1 MMKPK
6 TPSADSVFQGLIGN
20 AEPVAEEK
28 ILTPARSNPL
38 AEIPENHEEIDNNI
52 QENGSIRPQR
62 RAVNKTINISNKR
75 MPGGSNQKRRRQ
87 PQATD
92 KNEDSKEQNTT
103 RLNVEISD
111 DMKYQLLVQSA
122 KERRPVKIIVTE
134 ALDFYLKRN
143 S

>member
-20 AEPVAEEK
+20 AEPITEVNNVPPVSSKLLE
-28 ILTPARSNPL
+28 
-38 AEIPENHEEIDNNI
+38 EIPVNNEENDSKI
-52 QENGSIRPQR
+52 QTNGSIRPQG
-62 RAVNKTINISNKR
+62 RAVKKTINISNKR
-75 MPGGSNQKRRRQ
+75 RPGGSNQKQRRQ
-87 PQATD
+87 PQAPD
-92 KNEDSKEQNTT
+92 KKEDSKEQNTT